1 MLPPTTMS
9 STPASSPKEAGLL
22 VQNAG
27 AGYGPL
33 RVFAGLDLRVPPGET
48 AAILGRSGCGKTTLL
63 QCIAGLHPLREGAVL
78 MDGEPVS
85 GPSPKTGY
93 LFQRHGL
100 LPWYTALDNVALP
113 LRTRGISKTEARI
126 RAREELA
133 RFGLAGLEK
142 RYPGELS
149 GGQSGRAA
157 LARAL
162 LASPGFILLDEPFAS
177 VDEFSREALQEL
189 AAKTLAAAG
198 SVSVLVTH
206 SIDEAVFLG
215 GSVYFM
221 APPEPGRPASLTLV
235 RRSPSGGMGGP
246 SGGAERRM
254 SREYGE
260 ACAEVRRRVRELA
273 FSAGANPGA
282 GSPRAGGS
290 EVPNV

>member
-1 MLPPTTMS
+1 MS
-9 STPASSPKEAGLL
+9 STHPSFPEEAGLL
-22 VQNAG
+22 VRNAG
-27 AGYGPL
+27 AGYGGL
-33 RVFAGLDLRVPPGET
+33 QVFSGLDLRVLPGET

-63 QCIAGLHPLREGAVL
+63 QCIAGLHPLGEGAVL
-78 MDGEPVS
+78 LDGEPVS
-85 GPSPKTGY
+85 GPSTKTGY

-100 LPWYTALDNVALP
+100 LPWYTALDNVALS
-113 LRTRGISKTEARI
+113 LRTRGISRAEARR
-126 RAREELA
+126 RARRELE
-133 RFGLAGLEK
+133 RFGLGGLEK

-162 LASPGFILLDEPFAS
+162 LASPDCILLDEPFAS

-189 AAKTLAAAG
+189 AAQTLAAAG

-221 APPEPGRPASLTLV
+221 APPAPGRPASLTLV
-235 RRSPSGGMGGP
+235 RRSVFGGIGGP
-246 SGGAERRM
+246 PGGAERRM

-273 FSAGANPGA
+273 FPEADGP
-282 GSPRAGGS
+282 
-290 EVPNV
+290 EVPDV